1 MAVRSQTQRE
11 TQSTLLRC
19 QHLAWLSRG
28 LGTLKAFRGL
38 AECPP
43 LCPPPGGQLSWS
55 AHRAQ
60 GFSAATHRLGWVAPT
75 TKPRPKPL
83 LLKGTLMAQ
92 RRPCITQ
99 SASRYL
105 MSGPKTLGDY
115 WVHLSLVQMGKLKPK
130 DQIWCQTIRQV
141 RSTVSTRQCPP
152 PALKRNT
159 RVPS

>member
-1 MAVRSQTQRE
+1 MIGAGGQGHWANVPNQTISVLMTHTGHGCSIPNPERD
-11 TQSTLLRC
+11 TINP
-19 QHLAWLSRG
+19 AAMPAFG
-28 LGTLKAFRGL
+28 LTVPRPGNSEGFQGPGRM
-38 AECPP
+38 PP

-115 WVHLSLVQMGKLKPK
+115 WVHLSLVQMGKLKPN
-130 DQIWCQTIRQV
+130 DQI
-141 RSTVSTRQCPP
+141 
-152 PALKRNT
+152 
-159 RVPS
+159 